1 MEVSVV
7 IPTYNEA
14 GNIETL
20 VRGILAEFS
29 AKKISGE
36 VVVVDDYSPDGTGAI
51 VEKIGKKYGNVRLV
65 AREKKEG
72 IGEALKAGFAAARG
86 DVVITM
92 DADLSHDPK
101 GISQLLAK
109 SGEGYGIVIG
119 SRYVSGGRIENWPAG
134 RLLASRGANMLSR
147 VLLGIGAHDVT
158 SGYRAYGKGTLRA
171 MGLEKIKSAGYAA
184 ELELLYRAIKSGAK
198 VAEVPIAFRQRGSG
212 KSKLG
217 VGQVPAYVKTVIR
230 LFLGF

>member
-20 VRGILAEFS
+20 VRGIISEFS
-29 AKKISGE
+29 ANKISGE
-36 VVVVDDYSPDGTGAI
+36 VVVVDDNSPDGTGAI
-51 VEKIGKKYGNVRLV
+51 VKKIGKKFKNVGLV

-101 GISQLLAK
+101 EIAMLVRK
-109 SGEGYGIVIG
+109 MREGYGIVIG
-119 SRYVSGGRIENWPAG
+119 SRYVAGGGIENWPVE
-134 RLLASRGANMLSR
+134 RRMVSRGANMLSR
-147 VLLGIGAHDVT
+147 FLLGIGAHDVT
-158 SGYRAYGKGTLRA
+158 SGYRAYRKETLRA